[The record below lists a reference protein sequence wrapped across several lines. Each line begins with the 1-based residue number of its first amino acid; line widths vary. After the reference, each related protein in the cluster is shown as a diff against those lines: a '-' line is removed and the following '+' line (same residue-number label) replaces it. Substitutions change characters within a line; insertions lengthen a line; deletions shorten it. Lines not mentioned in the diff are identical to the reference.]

1 MGPKQWGQCRD
12 PHMSWSYIQ
21 CYTTHSKWIPYTQV
35 SIGFMWSASSSYN
48 IILSARS
55 SAFPYKTLQ
64 VQVKTFSENI
74 NHSAVHSPTYKAGQ
88 VTQQKLYTALP
99 ISCLQGR
106 VRCPSIINHNV
117 SSQACISH
125 HLFHLTGRLTLILS
139 ILSMSTC
146 LYSPLLLPSLLNPCQ
161 QDGSNSKPY
170 DTLRRQAKPKLQLEL
185 FASNILAHFVL
196 QSLYSF
202 V

>member
-64 VQVKTFSENI
+64 IQVKTFSENI

-88 VTQQKLYTALP
+88 VTQQKLIHSTAHIMSTGLCQMS
-99 ISCLQGR
+99 IHHKSQCKQ
-106 VRCPSIINHNV
+106 PSMHQSSPV
-117 SSQACISH
+117 SSHRKAHFNSVNSLH
-125 HLFHLTGRLTLILS
+125 VNLS
-139 ILSMSTC
+139 IQSTIATIIIK
-146 LYSPLLLPSLLNPCQ
+146 SVP
-161 QDGSNSKPY
+161 
-170 DTLRRQAKPKLQLEL
+170 TRWVQL
-185 FASNILAHFVL
+185 
-196 QSLYSF
+196 
-202 V
+202 